1 MPRFAMALNLRD
13 DPRVIAE
20 YERHH
25 RSVWPEVLAAIRSTG
40 VEDIKIYGSGRHL
53 FTTSA
58 GPEGFD
64 PSGAF
69 AEYEHDPVVQR
80 WEAPM
85 RTLQEPLPGAKPG
98 QWWTEIPLI
107 FDLAE
112 AS

>member
-20 YERHH
+20 YE
-25 RSVWPEVLAAIRSTG
+25 
-40 VEDIKIYGSGRHL
+40 
-53 FTTSA
+53 
-58 GPEGFD
+58 
-64 PSGAF
+64 
-69 AEYEHDPVVQR
+69 HDPVVQR
-80 WEAPM
+80 WEALM